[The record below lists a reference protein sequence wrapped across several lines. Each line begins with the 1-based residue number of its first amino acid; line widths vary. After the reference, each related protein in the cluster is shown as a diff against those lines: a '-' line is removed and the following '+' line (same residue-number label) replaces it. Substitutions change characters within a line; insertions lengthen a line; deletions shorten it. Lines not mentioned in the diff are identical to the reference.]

1 MAAQVIWIP
10 IRTGRGLNERGH
22 WATKARRV
30 KAERE
35 ATQWA
40 LVGAQKPALPCV
52 VLLTRVGPSN
62 GLDDDQIPG
71 SLKATRDQIAEW
83 IGVDDRHRDIV
94 RYRYDQRRGS
104 EWGVEVE
111 FLPGEENGL

>member
-35 ATQWA
+35 AAQWA
-40 LVGAQKPALPCV
+40 LVGAQKPPLPCV
-52 VLLTRVGPSN
+52 VVLTRVGPTN
-62 GLDDDQIPG
+62 GLDDDNLAG
-71 SLKATRDQIAEW
+71 SQKAIRDQIAQW
-83 IGVDDRHRDIV
+83 LGVDDRRNQIV
-94 RYRYDQRRGS
+94 RYEYRQRR
-104 EWGVEVE
+104 EKVWGVEVE
-111 FLPGEENGL
+111 FRGVK